1 MKQPPRR
8 LRRSPLL
15 LREGGHHQR
24 PGEARSAVVPER
36 ASLRRSWHPLPLGE
50 GWGEGTHGAGLATGA
65 SPHPNPPPAGQ
76 GATSPPRCVPRGW
89 RASAMDH

>member
-36 ASLRRSWHPLPLGE
+36 ASLRRSWHPLP
-50 GWGEGTHGAGLATGA
+50 T
-65 SPHPNPPPAGQ
+65 GQ
-76 GATSPPRCVPRGW
+76 GATSPPRCMPCGW

>member
-1 MKQPPRR
+1 MKQPPTR

-36 ASLRRSWHPLPLGE
+36 ASLRSPRRSWHPLP
-50 GWGEGTHGAGLATGA
+50 T
-65 SPHPNPPPAGQ
+65 GQ
-76 GATSPPRCVPRGW
+76 GATSVPPLHALRVARQRHGSLTW
-89 RASAMDH
+89 